1 MQITTI
7 GLDIA
12 KNVFQVHGID
22 GSEKV
27 VVRKQLRRSQVVVF
41 FKALP
46 PCLVG
51 MEACATAH
59 YWARELTKLGHQVRL
74 MPAKDVKAY
83 VKRNKND
90 AADAEA
96 ICEAVRRPTMRFVQ
110 IKSAEQQARL
120 MLHRTRDLLM
130 RQRTQLINA
139 LRAHMAE
146 LGVVAAQGREGIKEL
161 LRIIASEQ
169 DARLPV
175 DAHTSLVVLAAGL
188 QAVQTMIG
196 SIEKRIIV
204 QHRSNEASKRL
215 KTIPGIGIL
224 GATAIAATVPDP
236 KVFRSGRDFAA
247 WIGIVPRQD
256 STGGKQKLGPISKQG
271 DQYLRRILV
280 VGAHAVLKRA
290 RQQPQKYP
298 WLTQLLARKPFRV
311 VAVAL
316 ANKMARI
323 AWALLAKGGTY
334 RAPALSGSGVSSL
347 PIGGSGC
354 VCAFTNCRVMTT
366 LMRNGRDRRSGK
378 PVMGHAIL
386 ERALLVGTRSAD
398 HIRASGHSGCIAM
411 GASSPFENR
420 PDTWLHPNAS
430 QNVRFPLHRGR
441 RPYMAHPWDR
451 IEGRAGILE
460 G

>member
-22 GSEKV
+22 SNEKV
-27 VVRKQLRRSQVVVF
+27 VVRKQLRRGQVLAF

-59 YWARELTKLGHQVRL
+59 YWARELTKLGHRVRL

-110 IKSAEQQARL
+110 VKSAAQQGQL

-130 RQRTQLINA
+130 RQRTQVINA

-146 LGVVAAQGREGIKEL
+146 LGIVAAQGREGIKEL
-161 LRIIASEQ
+161 LKIIAREE
-169 DARLPV
+169 DVRLPV
-175 DAHTSLVVLAAGL
+175 DAHTSLVVLAAQL
-188 QAVQTMIG
+188 QALQTMIR
-196 SIEKRIIV
+196 SIEKRIVV
-204 QHRSNEASKRL
+204 QHRSNEASRRL
-215 KTIPGIGIL
+215 QTIPGIGII

-236 KVFRSGRDFAA
+236 KVFRSGRDLAA
-247 WIGIVPRQD
+247 WIGLVPREG
-256 STGGKQKLGPISKQG
+256 STGGKHKLGPISKQG

-280 VGAHAVLKRA
+280 IGAHAVLKRA
-290 RQQPQKYP
+290 RLHPEQYP
-298 WLTQLLARKPFRV
+298 WLTGLLARKPFRV

-334 RAPALSGSGVSSL
+334 RAPAL
-347 PIGGSGC
+347 
-354 VCAFTNCRVMTT
+354 
-366 LMRNGRDRRSGK
+366 
-378 PVMGHAIL
+378 
-386 ERALLVGTRSAD
+386 
-398 HIRASGHSGCIAM
+398 
-411 GASSPFENR
+411 
-420 PDTWLHPNAS
+420 
-430 QNVRFPLHRGR
+430 
-441 RPYMAHPWDR
+441 MA
-451 IEGRAGILE
+451 AA
-460 G
+460 